1 MAGAAPAGGDGVV
14 QFWGSISWRSG
25 AVDGGGHGGGD
36 GRSGVAKAHFLLVDA
51 GDGFLEKGG
60 AGDGRWSPDCVA
72 AGAGVGEGLGRWG
85 GGGRDVEDGW
95 WGEGE
100 EVVSPFL

>member
-1 MAGAAPAGGDGVV
+1 M
-14 QFWGSISWRSG
+14 
-25 AVDGGGHGGGD
+25 
-36 GRSGVAKAHFLLVDA
+36 AKAHFLLVDA